1 MHSELNKS
9 KTINQPNQE
18 NAFDETNEQSVLN
31 SAMMTFTKKYLSK
44 ISEQFYYIQKTEH
57 ECPQCQRILK
67 YSASIHYA
75 CGMYPERAANYL
87 SKKNLNVI
95 DLFKHF
101 RKKRLFVDEN
111 VQCKYC
117 NKVQKNM
124 NRKKIFYSCP
134 LILILQL
141 EYSKWNNFN
150 FTIDEY
156 INIAEFVQTK
166 NLIQTNY
173 RLMGAIFSEINGGD
187 SNIKYVAYSRD
198 MNNQWRFFNGNTM
211 LHTNFNNLQNH
222 PNLKALFYSAT
233 S

>member
-1 MHSELNKS
+1 
-9 KTINQPNQE
+9 
-18 NAFDETNEQSVLN
+18 
-31 SAMMTFTKKYLSK
+31 
-44 ISEQFYYIQKTEH
+44 
-57 ECPQCQRILK
+57 
-67 YSASIHYA
+67 
-75 CGMYPERAANYL
+75 
-87 SKKNLNVI
+87 
-95 DLFKHF
+95 
-101 RKKRLFVDEN
+101 
-111 VQCKYC
+111 
-117 NKVQKNM
+117 M

-211 LHTNFNNLQNH
+211 LNTNFNNLQNH